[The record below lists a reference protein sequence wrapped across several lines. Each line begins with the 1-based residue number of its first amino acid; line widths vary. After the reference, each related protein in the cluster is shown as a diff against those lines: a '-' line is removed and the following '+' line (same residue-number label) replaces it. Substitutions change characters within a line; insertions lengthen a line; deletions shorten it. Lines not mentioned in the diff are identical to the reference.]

1 MVEAVGPSR
10 VHLDI
15 IGQPLATRDV
25 LEDALRDRTAAYV
38 SHADEQ
44 DTYHIHDFRAW
55 VVGDQQAVKA
65 VGREARLVSST
76 HRNKEEQMAEVRR
89 VGMLTGGGDAP
100 GLNGVIRAVTTKC
113 VEDYGYEVVGLK
125 RGWKA
130 LLEPESDT
138 VMELSADDVRYILQE
153 GGTIL
158 GSSRTNP
165 YKKEGDPEKAVK
177 QMEEFGVDALVA
189 IGGDDTLGVAK
200 RLYDD
205 FGVQVIGCPKTID
218 NDLSATDT
226 TFGYDTAVSIAT
238 DAIDKLR
245 TTAKSHERVI
255 VVEVMG
261 RHAGWITWGAGLASA
276 ANVTLI
282 PEVEPDLDQIADIFK
297 KRAENGE
304 KWGLVAVSE
313 GVVLSEDYITQNAET
328 DEFGHVRLGGIA
340 ETLAGEIEERTGIET
355 RHVVL
360 GHLQRGGTPTA
371 FDRIL
376 STRYGLRAAEA
387 VKNSEWGRMV
397 ALRGNDIVTVPLEE
411 ATEETKTVPEDFY
424 KAVETFFG

>member
-1 MVEAVGPSR
+1 
-10 VHLDI
+10 
-15 IGQPLATRDV
+15 
-25 LEDALRDRTAAYV
+25 
-38 SHADEQ
+38 
-44 DTYHIHDFRAW
+44 
-55 VVGDQQAVKA
+55 
-65 VGREARLVSST
+65 
-76 HRNKEEQMAEVRR
+76 MAEVNR

-100 GLNGVIRAVTTKC
+100 GLNGVIRAVTMRSIN
-113 VEDYGYEVVGLK
+113 DYGYEVTGIR
-125 RGWKA
+125 RGWRG
-130 LLEPESDT
+130 LLQKEQDST
-138 VMELSADDVRYILQE
+138 VSLSVDDVRYILQE

-165 YKKEGDPEKAVK
+165 YKNEGDAEKVVEN
-177 QMEEFGVDALVA
+177 MEEYGIDALVA

-200 RLYDD
+200 RLHDD
-205 FGVQVIGCPKTID
+205 FGVQVVGCPKTID

-238 DAIDKLR
+238 EAIDRVR
-245 TTAKSHERVI
+245 TTARSHERII

-261 RHAGWITWGAGLASA
+261 RHAGWITWGAGVAGA

-282 PEVEPDLDQIADIFK
+282 PEVEPNLDEITAIFE

-304 KWGLVAVSE
+304 SWGIVAVSE
-313 GVVLSEDYITQNAET
+313 GVALSEDYITQDAET

-340 ETLAGEIEERTGIET
+340 ETLAGEIKERTGIDT

-371 FDRIL
+371 YDRIL

-387 VKNSEWGRMV
+387 VKNGEWGQMV
-397 ALRGNDIVTVPLEE
+397 ALRGDDIVTVSLDE
-411 ATEETKTVPEDFY
+411 ATAETKTVPDDLY
-424 KAVETFFG
+424 KAAATFFG

>member
-1 MVEAVGPSR
+1 
-10 VHLDI
+10 
-15 IGQPLATRDV
+15 
-25 LEDALRDRTAAYV
+25 
-38 SHADEQ
+38 
-44 DTYHIHDFRAW
+44 
-55 VVGDQQAVKA
+55 
-65 VGREARLVSST
+65 
-76 HRNKEEQMAEVRR
+76 MAEVRK

-100 GLNGVIRAVTTKC
+100 GLNGVIRAVTMKSI
-113 VEDYGYEVVGLK
+113 EDYGYEVAGIK
-125 RGWKA
+125 RGWRG
-130 LLEPESDT
+130 LLAPESDSLMPLG
-138 VMELSADDVRYILQE
+138 VEDVRYILQE

-165 YKKEGDPEKAVK
+165 YKNEGDAEKVVK
-177 QMEEFGVDALVA
+177 QMEEFGLDALVA

-205 FGVQVIGCPKTID
+205 FGVQVVGCPKTID

-238 DAIDKLR
+238 EAIDRLR
-245 TTAKSHERVI
+245 TTAKSHERVV

-282 PEVEPDLDQIADIFK
+282 PEVEPDMDAIADLFK
-297 KRAENGE
+297 KRAGNGE

-313 GVVLSEDYITQNAET
+313 GVVLSEDYVTQNASR
-328 DEFGHVRLGGIA
+328 DEFGHVQLGGIG

-371 FDRIL
+371 YDRIL

-387 VKNSEWGRMV
+387 VKNGEWGQMV
-397 ALRGNDIVTVPLEE
+397 ALRGSDIVTVSLDE
-411 ATEETKTVPEDFY
+411 ATAETKTVPEDLY
-424 KAVETFFG
+424 DAAKTFFG

>member
-1 MVEAVGPSR
+1 
-10 VHLDI
+10 
-15 IGQPLATRDV
+15 
-25 LEDALRDRTAAYV
+25 
-38 SHADEQ
+38 
-44 DTYHIHDFRAW
+44 
-55 VVGDQQAVKA
+55 
-65 VGREARLVSST
+65 
-76 HRNKEEQMAEVRR
+76 MAEVRR

-113 VEDYGYEVVGLK
+113 VEDYDYEVVGLK
-125 RGWKA
+125 RGWKS
-130 LLEPESDT
+130 LLDPEPDT
-138 VMELSADDVRYILQE
+138 VMPLGVGDVRYILQE

-165 YKKEGDPEKAVK
+165 YKNEGDAALVVENMK
-177 QMEEFGVDALVA
+177 EFGIDALVA
-189 IGGDDTLGVAK
+189 VGGDDTLSVAK

-205 FGVQVIGCPKTID
+205 FGVQVVGCPKTID

-245 TTAKSHERVI
+245 TTARSHERVI
-255 VVEVMG
+255 VVEVLG
-261 RHAGWITWGAGLASA
+261 RHAGWITWGAGLASDEY
-276 ANVTLI
+276 V
-282 PEVEPDLDQIADIFK
+282 
-297 KRAENGE
+297 
-304 KWGLVAVSE
+304 
-313 GVVLSEDYITQNAET
+313 TQNAET

-371 FDRIL
+371 NDRIL

-387 VKNSEWGRMV
+387 VKSGEWGKMV
-397 ALRGNDIVTVPLEE
+397 ALRGNDIVTVDLSE
-411 ATEETKTVPEDFY
+411 ATEETKTVPDDLY
-424 KAVETFFG
+424 QVAETFFG

>member
-1 MVEAVGPSR
+1 
-10 VHLDI
+10 
-15 IGQPLATRDV
+15 
-25 LEDALRDRTAAYV
+25 
-38 SHADEQ
+38 
-44 DTYHIHDFRAW
+44 
-55 VVGDQQAVKA
+55 
-65 VGREARLVSST
+65 
-76 HRNKEEQMAEVRR
+76 MAEVRK

-100 GLNGVIRAVTTKC
+100 GLNGVIRAVTMKSI
-113 VEDYGYEVVGLK
+113 EDYGYEVAGIK
-125 RGWKA
+125 RGWKG
-130 LLEPESDT
+130 LLAPEADSL
-138 VMELSADDVRYILQE
+138 MELGVGDVRYILQE

-165 YKKEGDPEKAVK
+165 YKNEGDPEKVVE
-177 QMEEFGVDALVA
+177 QMKEFGIDALVA

-200 RLYDD
+200 RLHDD

-245 TTAKSHERVI
+245 TTAKSHERVV

-261 RHAGWITWGAGLASA
+261 RHAGWITWGAGVASA

-282 PEVEPDLDQIADIFK
+282 PEVEPDLEEITAIFK
-297 KRAENGE
+297 KRADNGE

-313 GVVLSEDYITQNAET
+313 GVVLSEGYITQSAER
-328 DEFGHVRLGGIA
+328 DEFGHVQLGGIA
-340 ETLAGEIEERTGIET
+340 ETLAKEIEERTGIET

-371 FDRIL
+371 YDRIL

-387 VKNSEWGRMV
+387 VKNSEWGQMV
-397 ALRGNDIVTVPLEE
+397 ALRGSDVVTVSLDE
-411 ATEETKTVPEDFY
+411 ATAETKTVPDDLY
-424 KAVETFFG
+424 NAARTFFG

>member
-1 MVEAVGPSR
+1 
-10 VHLDI
+10 
-15 IGQPLATRDV
+15 
-25 LEDALRDRTAAYV
+25 
-38 SHADEQ
+38 
-44 DTYHIHDFRAW
+44 
-55 VVGDQQAVKA
+55 
-65 VGREARLVSST
+65 
-76 HRNKEEQMAEVRR
+76 MAEVRK

-100 GLNGVIRAVTTKC
+100 GLNGVIRAVTMKSI
-113 VEDYGYEVVGLK
+113 EDYGYEVAGIK
-125 RGWKA
+125 RGWKG
-130 LLEPESDT
+130 LLAPEADSL
-138 VMELSADDVRYILQE
+138 MELGVGDVRYILQE

-165 YKKEGDPEKAVK
+165 YKNEGDPEKVVE
-177 QMEEFGVDALVA
+177 QMKEFGIDALVA

-200 RLYDD
+200 RLHDD

-245 TTAKSHERVI
+245 TTAKSHERVV

-261 RHAGWITWGAGLASA
+261 RHAGWITWGAGVASA

-282 PEVEPDLDQIADIFK
+282 PEVEPDLEEITAIFK
-297 KRAENGE
+297 KRADNGE

-313 GVVLSEDYITQNAET
+313 GVVLSEDYITQSAER
-328 DEFGHVRLGGIA
+328 DEFGHVQLGGIA
-340 ETLAGEIEERTGIET
+340 ETLAKEIEERTGIET

-371 FDRIL
+371 YDRIL

-387 VKNSEWGRMV
+387 VKNGEWGQMV
-397 ALRGNDIVTVPLEE
+397 ALRGSDVVTVSLDE
-411 ATEETKTVPEDFY
+411 ATAETKTVPDDLY
-424 KAVETFFG
+424 NAARTFFG

>member
-1 MVEAVGPSR
+1 
-10 VHLDI
+10 
-15 IGQPLATRDV
+15 
-25 LEDALRDRTAAYV
+25 
-38 SHADEQ
+38 
-44 DTYHIHDFRAW
+44 
-55 VVGDQQAVKA
+55 
-65 VGREARLVSST
+65 
-76 HRNKEEQMAEVRR
+76 MAEVKK

-100 GLNGVIRAVTTKC
+100 GLNGVIRAVAMKC
-113 VEDYGYEVVGLK
+113 IEDYGYEVVGLK

-130 LLEPESDT
+130 LLDPESDT
-138 VMELSADDVRYILQE
+138 VMPLGLKDVRYILQE

-165 YKKEGDPEKAVK
+165 YKNEGDPEKVVK

-200 RLYDD
+200 RLHED
-205 FGVQVIGCPKTID
+205 FGTQIIGCPKTID

-226 TFGYDTAVSIAT
+226 TFGFDTAVSIAT

-245 TTAKSHERVI
+245 TTAKSHERI
-255 VVEVMG
+255 LVVEVMG

-282 PEVEPDLDQIADIFK
+282 PEVEPDLDEITEIFK
-297 KRAENGE
+297 KRAANGE
-304 KWGLVAVSE
+304 KWGLIAVSE
-313 GVVLSEDYITQNAET
+313 GVTFSEDFVTQNAEK
-328 DEFGHVRLGGIA
+328 DEFGHVRLGGVA
-340 ETLAGEIEERTGIET
+340 EGLAGEIKERTGIDT

-371 FDRIL
+371 NDRIL

-387 VKNSEWGRMV
+387 IKNGEWGKMV
-397 ALRGNDIVTVPLEE
+397 ALRGNDIVTVDLSE
-411 ATEETKTVPEDFY
+411 ATDETKTVPDNLY
-424 KAVETFFG
+424 QDLRTFFG

>member
-1 MVEAVGPSR
+1 
-10 VHLDI
+10 
-15 IGQPLATRDV
+15 
-25 LEDALRDRTAAYV
+25 
-38 SHADEQ
+38 
-44 DTYHIHDFRAW
+44 
-55 VVGDQQAVKA
+55 
-65 VGREARLVSST
+65 
-76 HRNKEEQMAEVRR
+76 MAEVRR

-100 GLNGVIRAVTTKC
+100 GLNGVIRAVTMRC
-113 VEDYGYEVVGLK
+113 IEDYGYDVVGLK
-125 RGWKA
+125 RGWKS
-130 LLEPESDT
+130 LLSPESDT
-138 VMELSADDVRYILQE
+138 VMPLGVGDVRYILQE

-165 YKKEGDPEKAVK
+165 YKNEGDAQKVVD
-177 QMEEFGVDALVA
+177 QMQEFGVDALVA
-189 IGGDDTLGVAK
+189 IGGDDTLGVAR
-200 RLYDD
+200 RLHED
-205 FGVQVIGCPKTID
+205 FGTQVIGCPKTID

-226 TFGYDTAVSIAT
+226 TFGFDTAVSIAT

-245 TTAKSHERVI
+245 TTAKSHERVV

-282 PEVEPDLDQIADIFK
+282 PEVEPDLDEIANIFK
-297 KRAENGE
+297 ERAENGE

-313 GVVLSEDYITQNAET
+313 GVTLSEEFMTQTAER

-340 ETLAGEIEERTGIET
+340 ETLAKEIENRTGIET

-387 VKNSEWGRMV
+387 VKNGEWGKMV
-397 ALRGNDIVTVPLEE
+397 ALRGNDIVTVSLDE
-411 ATEETKTVPEDFY
+411 AVAETKTVPDDLY
-424 KAVETFFG
+424 RVVETFFG